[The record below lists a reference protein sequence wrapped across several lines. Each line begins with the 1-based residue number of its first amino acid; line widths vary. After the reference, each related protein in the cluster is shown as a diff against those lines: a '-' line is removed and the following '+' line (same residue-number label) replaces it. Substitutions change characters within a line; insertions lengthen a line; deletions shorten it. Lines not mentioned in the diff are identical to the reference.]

1 MPASGAVGSCPTPPT
16 AGQASPRLRGSRDT
30 AHKVRVLLAHHPQ
43 ELPAALAPGW
53 AMWDMGTRTVECCRP
68 GPSGSVPSGT
78 PRCQGCWGGTSRGG
92 QGSCPAASFAP
103 RARSESGVDV
113 GRSGCLQSFTWM
125 LLRGAGRKHEPCLV
139 GPLGL
144 FQLPWLCACHV
155 AGVELLET
163 TWDGQ
168 EPPWP
173 LKPREGC
180 PRKDTSTLSCRAV
193 SPWLQVLPSLFRA
206 GFKSVFYCK
215 MSHSSRKP
223 VSETGCSHTHHR
235 ERTST

>member
-1 MPASGAVGSCPTPPT
+1 MPTIPRSFLQLWHLGGPCGIWEPELWSVVARGQVGLSPLAPPGARGAGVVPPGEVRGHAQQPALPPGQDLSLEWT
-16 AGQASPRLRGSRDT
+16 WAGQAVFRASLGCSSEEQGGNMSP
-30 AHKVRVLLAHHPQ
+30 
-43 ELPAALAPGW
+43 ALW
-53 AMWDMGTRTVECCRP
+53 ALWVC
-68 GPSGSVPSGT
+68 S
-78 PRCQGCWGGTSRGG
+78 
-92 QGSCPAASFAP
+92 
-103 RARSESGVDV
+103 
-113 GRSGCLQSFTWM
+113 
-125 LLRGAGRKHEPCLV
+125 
-139 GPLGL
+139 
-144 FQLPWLCACHV
+144 QLPWLCACHV

-215 MSHSSRKP
+215 MSHSYRKP